1 MKVFVTGASGFVGS
15 AVVKE
20 LLSNGHQ
27 VVGLARSQESAKSVR
42 EAGSEV
48 LMGDLE
54 SLEILQKGAKEAD
67 GVIHTAFIHDFS
79 DYETNALIDQKA
91 IQAMGEVLKGTDKPI
106 VVTGGTLGLPLVD
119 GKITEESKSPIQS
132 MRFSEKAFVDLS
144 ESGVKA
150 SIVRLSPSVYGNSG
164 SGFKGGFGVM
174 LAELAKVKGFAAY
187 IGEGNNV
194 WPSVHRADAAKL
206 FLLALEKGEK
216 GARYNAVNNDK
227 NLSMK
232 EFAELVGE
240 KLHIP
245 VKSLSP
251 EQAPE
256 YFNWM
261 TSFVGAD
268 CPATSLKTQ
277 EKLGWKPSEKSFIE
291 ELNQYFF

>member
-1 MKVFVTGASGFVGS
+1 
-15 AVVKE
+15 
-20 LLSNGHQ
+20 
-27 VVGLARSQESAKSVR
+27 
-42 EAGSEV
+42 
-48 LMGDLE
+48 
-54 SLEILQKGAKEAD
+54 
-67 GVIHTAFIHDFS
+67 
-79 DYETNALIDQKA
+79 
-91 IQAMGEVLKGTDKPI
+91 
-106 VVTGGTLGLPLVD
+106 
-119 GKITEESKSPIQS
+119 
-132 MRFSEKAFVDLS
+132 
-144 ESGVKA
+144 
-150 SIVRLSPSVYGNSG
+150 
-164 SGFKGGFGVM
+164 M

-206 FLLALEKGEK
+206 FRLALEKGEK
-216 GARYNAVNNDK
+216 EARYNAVNNDK

-251 EQAPE
+251 EEAPE
-256 YFNWM
+256 YFTWM
-261 TSFVGAD
+261 TFFVGAD